1 MAAVE
6 KSHKTEPYFTVPYD
20 KIEPIPDD
28 RNTTAK
34 AFVVM
39 ARQMGDRVAMRKKRY
54 GIWQEYTWSHNLK
67 TVTDL
72 CLGLTALGL
81 RRGDKVS
88 IIGENDPEFYWAEY
102 AIHAAGA
109 TSIAVFTD
117 ANLQELT
124 YIVTHSDSVL
134 MFAHDQEQVDKALA
148 LRDQLPNIRKVIYWD
163 DRGMWN
169 VDDPWLMRYED
180 VLALGHKY
188 GQEHPGAFEEMLAQ
202 GSPQD
207 IAIFSYTSGTSGAPK
222 GAMISH
228 SNLLYATW
236 QTRETAPFTADDD
249 YVSFSP
255 LAWITEQSLG
265 VGAHAINGFK
275 VNFPEGPETV
285 QHDLREIAPSSL
297 LFPSRLW
304 EGLAR
309 TMQMRV
315 NDSFW
320 INRALFHLFLPIAYK
335 VIDLEDERK
344 PIPVHLRFLRWVGRL
359 AVLGPLRDKIGMTR
373 MRHAFT
379 SGAALSPSVLRFF
392 RAVGVELR
400 GLYGSTEI
408 QGATQHLVGRVK
420 LATVGEPNPGML
432 IKIAGDNE
440 IRVFGRTVFAGYYKM
455 PDKTQEAFDE
465 DGYFRTGDAGYF
477 DDDGHLIYLDRVKD
491 LITLRSGEKFSPQ
504 FIEGRLKFCQ
514 YVQDIMAIGESDKDY
529 VTAIVIIDFENVSR
543 WAEKNRVHF
552 TTYVDLTQK
561 PEVYKII
568 RDEMKAVNASLPAAA
583 QIRRFVIL
591 HKAFDA
597 DEAEL
602 TRTRKLRRGALEQ
615 RYADMIE
622 AMYSGKDSVTVSA
635 EVKYRDGRS
644 GRVETAVHIEDV
656 G

>member
-1 MAAVE
+1 
-6 KSHKTEPYFTVPYD
+6 
-20 KIEPIPDD
+20 
-28 RNTTAK
+28 
-34 AFVVM
+34 
-39 ARQMGDRVAMRKKRY
+39 
-54 GIWQEYTWSHNLK
+54 
-67 TVTDL
+67 
-72 CLGLTALGL
+72 
-81 RRGDKVS
+81 
-88 IIGENDPEFYWAEY
+88 
-102 AIHAAGA
+102 
-109 TSIAVFTD
+109 
-117 ANLQELT
+117 
-124 YIVTHSDSVL
+124 
-134 MFAHDQEQVDKALA
+134 
-148 LRDQLPNIRKVIYWD
+148 
-163 DRGMWN
+163 MWN

-392 RAVGVELR
+392 RAVGVEPARSLWLDR
-400 GLYGSTEI
+400 DTGRDAASG
-408 QGATQHLVGRVK
+408 GAGQ
-420 LATVGEPNPGML
+420 
-432 IKIAGDNE
+432 AGDGRRTEPRHVDQDRRGQRNP
-440 IRVFGRTVFAGYYKM
+440 RV
-455 PDKTQEAFDE
+455 
-465 DGYFRTGDAGYF
+465 
-477 DDDGHLIYLDRVKD
+477 
-491 LITLRSGEKFSPQ
+491 RS
-504 FIEGRLKFCQ
+504 
-514 YVQDIMAIGESDKDY
+514 
-529 VTAIVIIDFENVSR
+529 
-543 WAEKNRVHF
+543 NRV
-552 TTYVDLTQK
+552 
-561 PEVYKII
+561 
-568 RDEMKAVNASLPAAA
+568 
-583 QIRRFVIL
+583 RRL
-591 HKAFDA
+591 LQDA
-597 DEAEL
+597 RQDA
-602 TRTRKLRRGALEQ
+602 RG
-615 RYADMIE
+615 
-622 AMYSGKDSVTVSA
+622 V
-635 EVKYRDGRS
+635 
-644 GRVETAVHIEDV
+644 
-656 G
+656 